1 MSIFEWVL
9 LGFVSLDVV
18 VYVATLLIGRA
29 YNRTYRERLK
39 IEKEEQEQENQN

>member
-9 LGFVSLDVV
+9 LGFGSLVV

-39 IEKEEQEQENQN
+39 IEKQEQENQN